1 MRAGRAIAHQAPA
14 GTVASVRADPSSRLP
29 VPRRAGG
36 PALSAPGRPA
46 ALARPGAGTPD
57 RSARRLWA
65 WWLVSRAVLVTLVV
79 TDQAFGMQQSVLG
92 DLHIYAEWGRG
103 LSRGEG
109 MPTGDDRW
117 QYPPGAAVVFVLP
130 DVTHAYL
137 GLPYRAVFVGMM
149 VAVDAVLTA
158 ALVRRSIPAAGFW
171 VAGLTALGPVALARF
186 DLLPA
191 AAAVA
196 AVLALAAGR
205 FGRAGFHLA
214 AGALLK
220 IWPVLLLIALSR
232 PPLRSPGRSASIDP
246 PPDPPPGRPTGRFPA
261 PSPDWLRLAAGVL
274 CAVGG
279 LAALFALTG
288 WWRDAFGFLGAQ
300 QARGLQVEAVAATPF
315 VVAHMLGHG
324 TAPGYSYGSLQF
336 DTPLARGVATACSL
350 TEIVVI
356 AISALWWWGWAR
368 PPAAADGAGRAGV
381 LVGRTLALL
390 LVVVVTARVLSP
402 QYLVWIMALVAV
414 WIAMARPAG
423 SGGLTVPAGGPAAPV
438 PAGGPSWRWVALLLI
453 CVVLSQVVYP
463 WRYNDVVQGRIM
475 MSLVLVVRNV
485 GLVTVCGWAW
495 RAAAGSRPA

>member
-1 MRAGRAIAHQAPA
+1 M
-14 GTVASVRADPSSRLP
+14 
-29 VPRRAGG
+29 PRRAGG
-36 PALSAPGRPA
+36 PALSAPGRLA

-57 RSARRLWA
+57 RSARCLWA
-65 WWLVSRAVLVTLVV
+65 WWLVSRAVLVILVV

-103 LSRGEG
+103 LGRGEG

-130 DVTHAYL
+130 DVTHAHL
-137 GLPYRAVFVGMM
+137 GLPYRAVFIGMM

-158 ALVRRSIPAAGFW
+158 ALVRRSVPAAGFW

-205 FGRAGFHLA
+205 SGRAGFHLA

-232 PPLRSPGRSASIDP
+232 PPLRSPGRSA
-246 PPDPPPGRPTGRFPA
+246 

-279 LAALFALTG
+279 LAALFAVTG

-336 DTPLARGVATACSL
+336 DTPLARSVATACSL

-356 AISALWWWGWAR
+356 VISALWWWGWVR

-423 SGGLTVPAGGPAAPV
+423 SGGLTVPAGGP
-438 PAGGPSWRWVALLLI
+438 SWRWVALLLI

-485 GLVTVCGWAW
+485 GLVAVCGWAW